1 MKVNKGDNFM
11 KKIII
16 TALCAVIMLCMSACN
31 KYGEYSEYTG
41 TVYQTQAQTQKPS
54 YSNVDVSFVGS
65 KTYKAP
71 WDDEYILVTIN
82 VTNNS
87 NERGN
92 YFVYLEALQDDIPL
106 TEQDYGTLD
115 DGNIFDSD
123 NQKRYLDP
131 GSSADFTYAFILKN
145 KSDTVSVNVY
155 SMETSKKIA
164 THNYTFN

>member
-1 MKVNKGDNFM
+1 M
-11 KKIII
+11 KKIIS
-16 TALCAVIMLCMSACN
+16 TALCAVMVLGMSACSN
-31 KYGEYSEYTG
+31 REYGTYMEETS
-41 TVYQTQAQTQKPS
+41 YQTQTQTQATTYK
-54 YSNVDVSFVGS
+54 NKVEVSFVGS

-92 YFVYLEALQDDIPL
+92 YFVYLEAIQDDIPL
-106 TEQDYGTLD
+106 EEQYYGTLG
-115 DGNIFDSD
+115 DGDVFDSD

-164 THNYTFN
+164 TQNYTFN

>member
-1 MKVNKGDNFM
+1 
-11 KKIII
+11 
-16 TALCAVIMLCMSACN
+16 MSACSSRE
-31 KYGEYSEYTG
+31 YGAYMEETS
-41 TVYQTQAQTQKPS
+41 YQTQTQATTYRNK
-54 YSNVDVSFVGS
+54 VDVSYVGS

-92 YFVYLEALQDDIPL
+92 YFVYLKAYQDNIPL
-106 TEQDYGTLD
+106 EEQYYGTLD
-115 DGNIFDSD
+115 DGNVFDSD

-145 KSDTVSVNVY
+145 KTDDVLVEIY
-155 SMETSKKIA
+155 SMETNKKIA
-164 THNYTFN
+164 IQNLYF

>member
-1 MKVNKGDNFM
+1 M
-11 KKIII
+11 KKFII
-16 TALCAVIMLCMSACN
+16 TALCTAMVFCMSSCN

-41 TVYQTQAQTQKPS
+41 TSYQTQTQAPS
-54 YSNVDVSFVGS
+54 YSNVDVSFVGA
-65 KTYKAP
+65 KTYTAP

-87 NERGN
+87 SERGN
-92 YFVYLEALQDDIPL
+92 YFVYLEAIQDDIPL
-106 TEQDYGTLD
+106 EEQYYGTLG
-115 DGNIFDSD
+115 DGDVFDSD

-155 SMETSKKIA
+155 SMDTNKKIA